1 MATLDVL
8 SSSLGHAIASVSFA
22 KLFQY
27 VNAVLGF
34 IQAVDN
40 ELSALARRK

>member
-1 MATLDVL
+1 MATLDAL
-8 SSSLGHAIASVSFA
+8 SSSLGHAIASVLFA
-22 KLFQY
+22 KLLRY

-34 IQAVDN
+34 FQAADN